1 MSNINVRRGLTIV
14 MTALKSKRNSIPFVI
29 SLCVLLIASF
39 IAQMISTQGG
49 KIKVESIQ
57 IDSRGA
63 MLSADLYYPGGTN
76 DTDSLPAILVAHGAG
91 VTKGNMRGIAE
102 ELARRGFVVLNV
114 NGYATGYSELPA
126 YDERDMGVEGYDTWT
141 TPSGMYDALN
151 FVRTLN
157 FVDQERIGII
167 GHSQGSRRAEYTT
180 LLDNGCL
187 TLNDIM
193 VNVLYDTFGQT
204 FTEDEIT
211 LNADDLAAERLS
223 AEELELYNYIKEE
236 KTQWFNTRVHSL
248 LLVGSSATNTGH
260 LMPVTVAG
268 HEVMRNV
275 QMNMGLING
284 IYDSTEYARADTT
297 LESFYLPDDV
307 TSLTTDK
314 WYMVDDLTGT
324 STIIGDFYG
333 SVLENEELQNALDN
347 HMVRLVSFNVET
359 HSKEFFSSDTAQDI
373 VKYFEQ
379 TLLYN
384 GGELGASDAS
394 PVDASSI
401 IFFAREAFN
410 FIAMLAMF
418 AMLVSLAGIFLQTKF
433 FSSCVGT
440 AEASAVKLSRP
451 RYWIVAAI
459 TIIFGFI
466 AIYRVN
472 NIFAPGLPNTSFFP
486 LFPSWWLTLIF
497 LCALA
502 VFSIVELIVFFRL
515 DKKKYGSDFVSGL
528 NVKLGVAN
536 VLKTLLLAIILFVC
550 AYLSLSVIKY
560 LFGQDYRLWMFAFEE
575 LKADQWVDILKYG
588 IILFPELLLIG
599 AAINYA
605 PRRDLPG
612 WLDDLL
618 AVVTNSLGIWLCCI
632 INTIIIYS
640 GNPQL
645 CNFTSSY
652 GFLLSVPIVAYL
664 LRRMYKKSHSIWL
677 GAAIAAFILAWT
689 MSTTIGYNIYFPQ
702 SAFMNFLF
710 A

>member
-1 MSNINVRRGLTIV
+1 MKAPKV
-14 MTALKSKRNSIPFVI
+14 KRSSILFAI
-29 SLCVLLIASF
+29 SLCVLLFASF

-49 KIKVESIQ
+49 SIKVESIQ

-63 MLSADLYYPGGTN
+63 MLSADLYYPAGTD
-76 DTDSLPAILVAHGAG
+76 DTDSLPAIVVAHGAG
-91 VTKGNMRGIAE
+91 VTNGNMRGIAE
-102 ELARRGFVVLNV
+102 ELARRSFVVLNV
-114 NGYATGYSELPA
+114 DGYGTGYSELPA
-126 YDERDMGVEGYDTWT
+126 YDERDMGVDGYDTWT

-151 FVRTLN
+151 FIRTLN
-157 FVDQERIGII
+157 FIDQERIGII
-167 GHSQGSRRAEYTT
+167 GHSQGSRRAEYAT

-236 KTQWFNTRVHSL
+236 KTQWFNTRVRSL
-248 LLVGSSATNTGH
+248 LLIGSSATNTGH

-268 HEVMRNV
+268 YEVMRNV

-284 IYDSTEYARADTT
+284 IYDSTAYASAETT
-297 LESFYLPDDV
+297 LESFYLPKGT
-307 TSLTTDK
+307 TSLTADK
-314 WYMVDDLTGT
+314 WYMVDDLTET

-333 SVLENEELQNALDN
+333 SVLENEELQEALDN
-347 HMVRLVSFNVET
+347 RQVRLVSFNVET
-359 HSKEFFSSDTAQDI
+359 HSKEFFSTATAQDI

-459 TIIFGFI
+459 TIIVGFI

-612 WLDDLL
+612 WLDNLL
-618 AVVTNSLGIWLCCI
+618 AVVTNSLGILLCCI